1 MFTLCP
7 HCQFLVALDPATG
20 RAPADCPRCGKP
32 LTMPATD
39 DHGADETATQAMPA
53 QDGQAPPADAV
64 LDVAPPATSDEA
76 KTPPAASAFVGE
88 EARPRRA
95 RAARSRTTTAAPPP
109 ATDASGEAPVAA
121 PADTANTDAGATTGP
136 TIAEAASRDDAPTA
150 PTSGRDETRMPG
162 PAAAGEA
169 ASAADVPDMPVAADD
184 ITEAAPAEES
194 AGPDAQPVPR
204 RHHLPSFAHPLR
216 TPAVRPGGRTVAAI
230 AGLALLLVLQL
241 LLADRARLAG
251 DARWRPLLS
260 TLCGALRCEL
270 PAWREPTAF
279 TLLARDVRPARQ
291 GVLHVTATFR
301 NDARWPQPW
310 PAVRLALQDV
320 DGRTVGARTLRPDEY
335 HPRTGEGARITQSG
349 LAPGQSARIAFDIV
363 EPAGTAVAFT
373 FDFR

>member
-32 LTMPATD
+32 LAPPVAGGAGADATD
-39 DHGADETATQAMPA
+39 ARAASP
-53 QDGQAPPADAV
+53 QDGPSPPA
-64 LDVAPPATSDEA
+64 VADTGLA
-76 KTPPAASAFVGE
+76 PPAASEGTTSPPAP
-88 EARPRRA
+88 AADSRPKRV
-95 RAARSRTTTAAPPP
+95 RAAKSRTTAAAPAP
-109 ATDASGEAPVAA
+109 AADASGETSVVESSGVAIADPRA
-121 PADTANTDAGATTGP
+121 PAEPA
-136 TIAEAASRDDAPTA
+136 IADAASPAGTPTAPEGVRDDARA
-150 PTSGRDETRMPG
+150 PASS
-162 PAAAGEA
+162 AAGDA
-169 ASAADVPDMPVAADD
+169 ATVEIPDGTPPGGADRA
-184 ITEAAPAEES
+184 EEGAPAIAEPAEPAES
-194 AGPDAQPVPR
+194 LPAR
-204 RHHLPSFAHPLR
+204 RRHLPSFAHPLHA
-216 TPAVRPGGRTVAAI
+216 PAARPGVRTIAVI

-260 TLCGALRCEL
+260 ALCGVLQCEL

-310 PAVRLALQDV
+310 PALHLALQDV
-320 DGRTVGARTLRPDEY
+320 DGRTVGARTLRPGEY
-335 HPRTGEGARITQSG
+335 REGGDDARVTQSG
-349 LAPGQSARIAFDIV
+349 LASGQSARVAFNIA
-363 EPAGTAVAFT
+363 EPTATVVAFT